1 MARGGARPNSGP
13 KARAVGDK
21 VREGTYRKD
30 RDGPAEGVRP
40 ADGVRP
46 RMPAG
51 LSSRART
58 AWRVLLAD
66 LESSAWLDSA
76 DAPLYEAFAVNLAR
90 AREARVAVERY
101 GTLVEGSGGRLV
113 ANPALKVEREAMRE
127 VRMLSAELAIGMSA
141 RARLGMAVARGARSG
156 HTPPPAEGAGDAPL
170 ELGPSPRLRAVK

>member
-13 KARAVGDK
+13 KARPVADK
-21 VREGTYRKD
+21 VREGTYRPH

-40 ADGVRP
+40 PDGVRP

-51 LSSRART
+51 LSTRART
-58 AWRVLLAD
+58 AWRILLDD
-66 LESSAWLDSA
+66 LEGSSLLDSA

-90 AREARVAVERY
+90 AREARVAVEKY
-101 GTLVEGSGGRLV
+101 GTLVEGAGGRLV
-113 ANPALKVEREAMRE
+113 GNPAIKIEREAMRE

-156 HTPPPAEGAGDAPL
+156 SSPAPSEGAEQHGG
-170 ELGPSPRLRAVK
+170 LGPSPRLRAVK